1 MTDMLSRI
9 NDAIGESNFSYD
21 FSTPIVD
28 EALKLISNTETPL
41 QNRLP
46 QIYQLLDDA
55 TAAGGAELERSKYII
70 EALYASADE
79 DGMIAINAF
88 DSSRK

>member
-9 NDAIGESNFSYD
+9 DDAIGDSNFSYD

-28 EALKLISNTETPL
+28 EALKLVSNTETPL
-41 QNRLP
+41 QKRLP

-55 TAAGGAELERSKYII
+55 TAAGGAERERSKYII

-79 DGMIAINAF
+79 DELIAIKTYE
-88 DSSRK
+88 SSL